1 MAEKLCKEQQISF
14 SNNMEYSDFIADIKI
29 FCENSAYVDP
39 TFTVQR
45 KSRLVKSFTDICD

>member
-29 FCENSAYVDP
+29 FCENSSYVDP